1 MVENWYKN
9 WFGNDY
15 LTVYAHRDD
24 NEARQLI
31 NLIQKQIKLEPD
43 ARILDVCC
51 GQGRHAIHLAQL
63 GYHVFGIDLSRRLLE
78 VAKYQNETR
87 PAYFIQSDMRWL
99 PVKNTFDLVLNLF
112 TSFGYFE
119 SDEENQR
126 VFLQFRSALN
136 TSGRFVFDY
145 FNSAHVV
152 DNLVPFHTEQ
162 IGDAVVEQE
171 RNISGSR
178 VKKKINL
185 IREGNT
191 STFYESVKLY
201 SPGQIQSM
209 LNKSGLKVIQIFG
222 DYDGSPFKE
231 DSSRMI
237 VFGGR

>member
-24 NEARQLI
+24 HEALQLI
-31 NLIQKQIKLEPD
+31 ALIQKQIELKPN

-63 GYHVFGIDLSRRLLE
+63 GYNVFGIDLSRTLLE
-78 VAKYQNETR
+78 VAKFQNEIGH
-87 PAYFIQSDMRWL
+87 AYFIQSDMRWL

-119 SDEENQR
+119 NDQENQR
-126 VFLQFRSALN
+126 VFLEFRSALN
-136 TSGRFVFDY
+136 SSGNFVFDY
-145 FNSAHVV
+145 FNSAHVIE
-152 DNLVPFHTEQ
+152 NLVPFHKEQ
-162 IGDAVVEQE
+162 IGDVVVEQE
-171 RNISGSR
+171 RTISGSR
-178 VKKKINL
+178 VKKRIHVM
-185 IREGNT
+185 REGKT

-201 SPGQIQSM
+201 SPKQIRSM
-209 LNKSGLKVIQIFG
+209 LDKAGLKVKHIFG
-222 DYDGSPFKE
+222 DYDGSPLKE
-231 DSSRMI
+231 NSSRMI